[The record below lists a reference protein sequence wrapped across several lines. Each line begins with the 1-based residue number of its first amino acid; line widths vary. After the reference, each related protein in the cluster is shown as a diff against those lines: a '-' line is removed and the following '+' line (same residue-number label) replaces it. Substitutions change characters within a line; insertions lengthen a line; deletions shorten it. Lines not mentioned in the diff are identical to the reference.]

1 METSQTSNNKQIS
14 IIIPTYNY
22 GHLLSAAVT
31 SVMKQMKPN
40 HELIVVDDGSTDNT
54 EEVISSLNLSY
65 QHKINYIRKDNAGP
79 ASARNTGYKHAQGE
93 FIIFLDAD
101 DELVADAL
109 EKITQHIESNIHS
122 KFIIGGHL
130 SKFKNGKTKLHS
142 PSKLPEDAYLR
153 LKAYLLDK
161 SLGLSNGAC
170 VMHRDIFEFGYYPEE
185 FRNNEDI
192 PVFAQALANVAC
204 STINSPLSI
213 INKHDDSLR
222 HQFHFSRNVG
232 LALVDEVFSDTR
244 QPTSTQSLK
253 RPYYVQRCLSLFR
266 SAYLAKEYD
275 DAGHFYFQ
283 AIKEN
288 WKVVFN
294 ISYTRKAL
302 LLLSK
307 LLLNK

>member
-1 METSQTSNNKQIS
+1 MAPSEDYKLIS
-14 IIIPTYNY
+14 IVIPTYNY
-22 GHLLSAAVT
+22 GQRLSAAID
-31 SVMKQMKPN
+31 SVLLQLKSN
-40 HELIVVDDGSTDNT
+40 HELIVVDDGSTDKT
-54 EEVISSLNLSY
+54 GDIIASLKSHY
-65 QHKINYIRKDNAGP
+65 SQQFTYIKKENAGP
-79 ASARNTGYKHAQGE
+79 ASARNTGYQRTHGK

-109 EKITQHIESNIHS
+109 QKITQHIESNTHS

-130 SKFKNGKTKLHS
+130 SRFKNGKTKLHS
-142 PSKLPEDAYLR
+142 PPNLPEDAYHR

-170 VMHRDIFEFGYYPEE
+170 VMHRDIFKYGGYPEA

-192 PVFAQALANVAC
+192 PVFAQALANFAC
-204 STINSPLSI
+204 STINSPLAI

-222 HQFHFSRNVG
+222 HQFHFSKNVG
-232 LALVDEVFSDTR
+232 LALVDEVFSETR
-244 QPTSTQSLK
+244 QPTSTRSLK

-275 DAGHFYFQ
+275 DARHFYFQ

-302 LLLSK
+302 LLFSK
-307 LLLNK
+307 SLLNK